1 MSTQLAT
8 QRIRMSQ
15 WAQIIH
21 ARNESGLTV
30 RDYCDQNG
38 LSENAYFY
46 WLRKIRASAIEAS
59 GGQFAELKVPAE
71 PITTDI
77 GTAGVTIEMS
87 GAKIHVG
94 NAGCRSTLAMV
105 LEVLKDAQ

>member
-8 QRIRMSQ
+8 QQIRMNQ

-59 GGQFAELKVPAE
+59 GGQFAELTAPAA
-71 PITTDI
+71 PII
-77 GTAGVTIEMS
+77 SGAGTAGVTIEMN
-87 GAKIHVG
+87 GAKIHVDD
-94 NAGCRSTLAMV
+94 AGCRSTLAMV
-105 LEVLKDAQ
+105 LEVLRNAQ